1 MRLWPWFGDKDLR
14 QIWKSVLAGV
24 VLALAAPA
32 AAQDAAEEPLLFVTP
47 MGEPV
52 RVESGSPLDAWI
64 GAADS
69 DGDGRVS
76 YAEHL
81 ANALAFFPQLDSNG
95 DNAVTSVE
103 SMALWNR
110 EAPELFISADQY
122 NRTRRIP
129 RAENPNRQAMIDMHR
144 AAGHYDQVDEPMRGA
159 QPFSLLNDVEPVMT
173 CDRNFDRRVR
183 REEFEACAAHRFVQ
197 IDIDRDGFF
206 VREEADW
213 PK

>member
-1 MRLWPWFGDKDLR
+1 M
-14 QIWKSVLAGV
+14 LAGV
-24 VLALAAPA
+24 VLALSAPA
-32 AAQDAAEEPLLFVTP
+32 VAQDAAEEPLLFVTP

-64 GAADS
+64 VAADS

-76 YAEHL
+76 YAEYL
-81 ANALAFFPQLDSNG
+81 ANALAFFPRLDANG
-95 DNAVTSVE
+95 DNAATSAE

-110 EAPELFISADQY
+110 EAPELFIASDQY
-122 NRTRRIP
+122 FRQRRVP
-129 RAENPNRQAMIDMHR
+129 RAANPDHQAMIDMHR
-144 AAGHYDQVDEPMRGA
+144 EAGHYDHVDEPMRGA

-183 REEFEACAAHRFVQ
+183 REEFEICASHRFVQ
-197 IDIDRDGFF
+197 IDLDRDGFF